1 MKSDVTCTAREVDGA
16 KRPLLQFDWFPPNLP
31 RAAGQARRG
40 RWIPVSIHLH
50 LPVHTRRFC
59 SKHDHLRR
67 LAGDARHKLNMAL
80 PLPPGLTPSEVGFLC
95 EMELVTVIPRQRLE
109 SLELLGVSSSRPA

>member
-1 MKSDVTCTAREVDGA
+1 MKSDVTWAAREVDGA
-16 KRPLLQFDWFPPNLP
+16 KRPLLQFDWFAPNLP

-40 RWIPVSIHLH
+40 RWISVFIHLH
-50 LPVHTRRFC
+50 LPIHIQRFC
-59 SKHDHLRR
+59 SKHNHLRR
-67 LAGDARHKLNMAL
+67 LAGDARHKPIMAL